1 MKKKKYL
8 KRSLPTNF
16 KSADQFN
23 EPGGTFITLGKNK
36 IKNNLNDYNN
46 YSVENRWWKKILTKG
61 KNILVIIFESQSK
74 HIEDTE
80 FEYEIDIT
88 RDDISGLEI
97 DISGIIIDPDEVD
110 ISYQVVYD
118 RIEENIIVSS
128 QNAGEIICS
137 GPCKCTA
144 RTINKCKIVKDLKL
158 VNEKSISRAERLHQN
173 LNNSRKGK
181 SLLEKWTID
190 KQGRRSH
197 LISYNS
203 VCPQP
208 EPQP

>member
-1 MKKKKYL
+1 MDDMNTLLSNRHIEAWTSETDVTGDFRYINREYFAISQEGKILSFYLEYLTGPSFNFIDSKTGANLTASELKGYIIYYVIVSFKHAGKIMKKKKYL

-61 KNILVIIFESQSK
+61 KNILVIIFESQGK
-74 HIEDTE
+74 DIEDRE

-110 ISYQVVYD
+110 KL
-118 RIEENIIVSS
+118 SS
-128 QNAGEIICS
+128 
-137 GPCKCTA
+137 
-144 RTINKCKIVKDLKL
+144 
-158 VNEKSISRAERLHQN
+158 SI
-173 LNNSRKGK
+173 
-181 SLLEKWTID
+181 
-190 KQGRRSH
+190 
-197 LISYNS
+197 
-203 VCPQP
+203 
-208 EPQP
+208 